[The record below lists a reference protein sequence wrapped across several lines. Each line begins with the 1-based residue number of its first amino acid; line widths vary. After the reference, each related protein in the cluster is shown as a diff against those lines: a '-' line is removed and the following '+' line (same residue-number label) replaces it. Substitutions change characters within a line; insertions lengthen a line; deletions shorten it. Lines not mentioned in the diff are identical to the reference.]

1 MNTVRIR
8 IFPVISSVCLW
19 LACFGL
25 GFPGGAFAASDNGA
39 TNNTNTNNAAA
50 QATDSTISNDTLR
63 VYLQLQEQ
71 IREAQLAIERTRRE
85 SESAAVKNA
94 ELLANRLSDIERSVA
109 AQREAMQSTGKF
121 MLTVLGIFA
130 GTGFLGIVLTAY
142 FQWRT
147 VSRLTDSAPRPAPT
161 RDLLPAIAALGTGE
175 SQLMVPDM
183 ARQTNTALLGAVERL
198 EKRLRELER
207 AVRLPLAEPVEKNGD
222 HPETTVSVDAT
233 ATSTATTSSA
243 SIKPETAARI
253 KQLLDDGQALLN
265 QDKVPEAIEHFDEAL
280 QLDPNST
287 DALVKKGTA
296 LEKMRKLTEAIECY
310 DRAIALDGSMTIAYL
325 YKGGLYNRMERFSEA
340 VECYEQALRTQEK
353 RDVN

>member
-1 MNTVRIR
+1 MNTARIR
-8 IFPVISSVCLW
+8 NLLVVSFVCLW
-19 LACFGL
+19 LAG
-25 GFPGGAFAASDNGA
+25 PGRAPAASE
-39 TNNTNTNNAAA
+39 TTPTTNNATTNATA
-50 QATDSTISNDTLR
+50 QSTEDSISNDTLR

-85 SESAAVKNA
+85 SESAALKNA
-94 ELLANRLSDIERSVA
+94 QLLADRLSDIERSVA

-121 MLTVLGIFA
+121 MLLVLGIFA

-147 VSRLTDSAPRPAPT
+147 VTRLTDYARPTGT
-161 RDLLPAIAALGTGE
+161 RDLLPAVAALGTGD
-175 SQLMVPDM
+175 SHLMVPDM
-183 ARQTNTALLGAVERL
+183 AGQSSTALLGAVERL

-207 AVRLPLAEPVEKNGD
+207 AVRLPLTEPIEKNGD
-222 HPETTVSVDAT
+222 HPEPSPAPAPTATVSRPSVKAE
-233 ATSTATTSSA
+233 TSAE
-243 SIKPETAARI
+243 IK
-253 KQLLDDGQALLN
+253 LLLEQGQALLN
-265 QDKVPEAIEHFDEAL
+265 QDKVQEAIEHFDEAL
-280 QLDPNST
+280 VLDPNST

-296 LEKMRKLTEAIECY
+296 LEKMRKLPEAIECY
-310 DRAIALDGSMTIAYL
+310 DRAIALDSSMTIAYL